1 MLRLQLRMRRRRR
14 DRFEPGNSNGA
25 MRLRS
30 ETLQFG
36 ICNAV
41 RIRIRSETL
50 QFFCKQNFKM
60 LH

>member
-1 MLRLQLRMRRRRR
+1 MLRLQLRMRRRR
-14 DRFEPGNSNGA
+14 DKFGPGNSNGA

-50 QFFCKQNFKM
+50 QFFLQAKF
-60 LH
+60 